1 MHGTNLPKNLE
12 FVNRRY
18 VPLVKAH
25 GRNVLHVGVGG
36 AVTSDDITDQ
46 FLATDLADSVHG
58 QLSKVAAN
66 MMGLDVNRRAVEA
79 MSDKVPGRY
88 VVGDVA
94 DPNLGHLIREQFD
107 LILFLEVIQDLGDVD
122 QALGNLKGLLKPE
135 GELIVSA
142 CNAYSLERMLKMFFR
157 YESIYPDHLCY
168 YSYMTMKNLLQRHG
182 FSIDRCY
189 FTYFPRKK
197 TAGFVSGIFFNVI
210 NSFCRIWPQFGESVL
225 VIARPAESDCQIAG
239 AEINPL

>member
-79 MSDKVPGRY
+79 MCDKVPGRY

-94 DPNLGHLIREQFD
+94 DPNLGNLIREQFD
-107 LILFLEVIQDLGDVD
+107 LILFLEVVQDLGNVD

-142 CNAYSLERMLKMFFR
+142 CNAYSLERMLKMFFQ

-182 FSIDRCY
+182 FSIERCY

-197 TAGFVSGIFFNVI
+197 RAGFVAGIIFNVI
-210 NSFCRIWPQFGESVL
+210 NRFCRIWPQFGESVL
-225 VIARPAESDCQIAG
+225 VIARPTESDRQIAD
-239 AEINPL
+239 AEIIPL